1 LSSLAA
7 TVTLPARAVA
17 SKAASSEIDG
27 RKRLAGSM
35 VIPNPNELVRKYCY
49 FRSRSGCK
57 DAILR
62 TVGMTHAYSNVSN
75 RQRDIVVGAE

>member
-1 LSSLAA
+1 
-7 TVTLPARAVA
+7 
-17 SKAASSEIDG
+17 
-27 RKRLAGSM
+27 M

-62 TVGMTHAYSNVSN
+62 TIGMTHAYSNVSN
-75 RQRDIVVGAE
+75 RQRDIVVGAG